1 MRLKIFVLFTV
12 LLAVS
17 SKGHHE
23 KFKKQAVQNGKSHV
37 ELEAITANKCKDNQ
51 WLRKGKC
58 ESLTGIGEK
67 FPNFPEVVI
76 QRLREK
82 MRDDY
87 WNWERLKVT
96 PLFQKLLKKLKVR
109 ESCAPTIWSP
119 LVHKLH
125 WSPLVHKPHWST
137 SSCQDLN
144 PNKN

>member
-1 MRLKIFVLFTV
+1 MLLKVFVLFNV

-17 SKGHHE
+17 SKGNHE
-23 KFKKQAVQNGKSHV
+23 KFKEQANEKSHT
-37 ELEAITANKCKDNQ
+37 ELEAIAANKCKETQ

-109 ESCAPTIWSP
+109 DSLALMFKIQRLTSM
-119 LVHKLH
+119 LVTDVGDQLC
-125 WSPLVHKPHWST
+125 W
-137 SSCQDLN
+137 
-144 PNKN
+144 

>member
-1 MRLKIFVLFTV
+1 MLLKVFVLFTV

-17 SKGHHE
+17 SKGQHE
-23 KFKKQAVQNGKSHV
+23 KFKKQSIQNGKSLE
-37 ELEAITANKCKDNQ
+37 ELEAISANKCKDTQ

-109 ESCAPTIWSP
+109 HCRVPMAQIEIEFDN
-119 LVHKLH
+119 KL
-125 WSPLVHKPHWST
+125 
-137 SSCQDLN
+137 
-144 PNKN
+144 

>member
-1 MRLKIFVLFTV
+1 MAYKLQTSYFIMLLKVFVLFTV

-17 SKGHHE
+17 SKGQHE
-23 KFKKQAVQNGKSHV
+23 KFKKQSIQNGKSLE
-37 ELEAITANKCKDNQ
+37 ELEAISANKCKDTQ

-109 ESCAPTIWSP
+109 HCRVPMAQIEIEFDN
-119 LVHKLH
+119 KL
-125 WSPLVHKPHWST
+125 
-137 SSCQDLN
+137 
-144 PNKN
+144 

>member
-1 MRLKIFVLFTV
+1 MAYKLQTSYFIMLLKVFVLFIV
-12 LLAVS
+12 LSVVYS
-17 SKGHHE
+17 EGQHE
-23 KFKKQAVQNGKSHV
+23 KFKKQAIQNGKSQT
-37 ELEAITANKCKDNQ
+37 ELEAITANKCKDTQ

-58 ESLTGIGEK
+58 ESLAGIGEK

-109 ESCAPTIWSP
+109 HCRVPPAQIQIEIDN
-119 LVHKLH
+119 KL
-125 WSPLVHKPHWST
+125 
-137 SSCQDLN
+137 
-144 PNKN
+144 

>member
-1 MRLKIFVLFTV
+1 MLLKVFVLFTV

-17 SKGHHE
+17 SKGQHE
-23 KFKKQAVQNGKSHV
+23 KFKKQSIQNGKSHT
-37 ELEAITANKCKDNQ
+37 ELEVITANKCKDTQ

-109 ESCAPTIWSP
+109 HCRVPMAQILIEIYN
-119 LVHKLH
+119 KL
-125 WSPLVHKPHWST
+125 
-137 SSCQDLN
+137 
-144 PNKN
+144 

>member
-1 MRLKIFVLFTV
+1 MLLKVFVLFAV
-12 LLAVS
+12 LLSVS
-17 SKGHHE
+17 SKGQHE
-23 KFKKQAVQNGKSHV
+23 KFKKQAVQNGKSLE
-37 ELEAITANKCKDNQ
+37 ELEAISANKCKDTQ

-109 ESCAPTIWSP
+109 HCRVPMAQIEIEIGN
-119 LVHKLH
+119 KL
-125 WSPLVHKPHWST
+125 
-137 SSCQDLN
+137 
-144 PNKN
+144 

>member
-1 MRLKIFVLFTV
+1 MAYKLQPSYLIMLLKVFVLFIV
-12 LLAVS
+12 LSVVYS
-17 SKGHHE
+17 EDQHE
-23 KFKKQAVQNGKSHV
+23 KFKKQAIQNGKSHT
-37 ELEAITANKCKDNQ
+37 ELEAISANKCKDTQ

-109 ESCAPTIWSP
+109 HCRVLTTQIKIEIGN
-119 LVHKLH
+119 KL
-125 WSPLVHKPHWST
+125 
-137 SSCQDLN
+137 
-144 PNKN
+144 